1 LGPPWQWIWA
11 AALVAVIGI
20 VAGQDAAIL
29 TATVIV
35 AIIAIGLIL
44 ERR

>member
-1 LGPPWQWIWA
+1 MWA
-11 AALVAVIGI
+11 AALVAIIGI

-29 TATVIV
+29 TATVISGV
-35 AIIAIGLIL
+35 IGIGLIL